1 MNKQTKQTK
10 PQLIRKYHTL
20 AGKIGMSDD
29 DKRAMLHQAYG
40 VTSSTELRMAELQ
53 QVCVSL
59 EHIANP
65 KLEKMDKARKRLI
78 AAIFAW
84 RKALHMPTN
93 IAEVKA
99 IACRAA
105 KKDYFNQI
113 PLEALRSLYYA
124 FLKKTK
130 DLQFVEHMTSETLEH
145 LIINN

>member
-10 PQLIRKYHTL
+10 SHLIRKYHTL

-29 DKRAMLHQAYG
+29 DKRTMLHQAYG

-53 QVCVSL
+53 QVCLSL
-59 EHIANP
+59 EYIVNP
-65 KLEKMDKARKRLI
+65 KLENMDKARKRLI
-78 AAIFAW
+78 ASIFAW
-84 RKALHMPTN
+84 RKALNMPTN
-93 IAEVKA
+93 MVEVKA

-113 PLEALRSLYYA
+113 SLEALRSLYYA

-130 DLQFVEHMTSETLEH
+130 DLQFVDDMTSETLEY
-145 LIINN
+145 LTTYN